1 MASEQSK
8 QSKKG
13 FAEEFE
19 ELKARHGAQY
29 ADLRLVRFTDKT
41 VRSAFGRSCHISAV
55 RTTTATSSVRKS
67 VRSDD

>member
-1 MASEQSK
+1 MANE

-29 ADLRLVRFTDKT
+29 ADLRLVRFTDKDGQ
-41 VRSAFGRSCHISAV
+41 VGFRAFVPYFCRENADGDIVCEEERPV
-55 RTTTATSSVRKS
+55 
-67 VRSDD
+67 